1 MSYTTGEIAALCGV
15 TVRAVQFYDKEGLL
29 KPDGLSEGGRRLYGD
44 ESVKTLQI
52 ICTYKS
58 LGLSLSEIKRV
69 TSEKDGGAQAL
80 LVLLENKEK
89 ELGDR
94 LDEIVSQRDNVRV
107 FKERLKSGLAAPSQA
122 LCDVRKIMESK
133 KRYQA
138 TIVLMSVLTVLG
150 LCAEIAFTVLW
161 IVKGWWLPFAVGM
174 PCLLA
179 VMTVAVVV
187 WMKNTAYVCRECGK
201 KFVPK
206 FWAAFFA
213 PHTPKTRKLTCPH
226 CGAKKYHFETYRDE

>member
-1 MSYTTGEIAALCGV
+1 M
-15 TVRAVQFYDKEGLL
+15 
-29 KPDGLSEGGRRLYGD
+29 
-44 ESVKTLQI
+44 
-52 ICTYKS
+52 
-58 LGLSLSEIKRV
+58 
-69 TSEKDGGAQAL
+69 
-80 LVLLENKEK
+80 
-89 ELGDR
+89 
-94 LDEIVSQRDNVRV
+94 RV

-133 KRYQA
+133 KRYRA
-138 TIVLMSVLTVLG
+138 AIVLMSVLTVLG

-206 FWAAFFA
+206 FWTAFFA

>member
-15 TVRAVQFYDKEGLL
+15 TVRAVQFYDREGLL

-89 ELGDR
+89 ELGDK
-94 LDEIVSQRDNVRV
+94 LDAIVSQRDNVRV

-122 LCDVRKIMESK
+122 LCDVRKNYGKQKEVSGGDSFNVGPDGVGVMRGNRVYRAVDS
-133 KRYQA
+133 Q
-138 TIVLMSVLTVLG
+138 G
-150 LCAEIAFTVLW
+150 LVVEIGRAHV
-161 IVKGWWLPFAVGM
+161 
-174 PCLLA
+174 
-179 VMTVAVVV
+179 
-187 WMKNTAYVCRECGK
+187 
-201 KFVPK
+201 
-206 FWAAFFA
+206 
-213 PHTPKTRKLTCPH
+213 
-226 CGAKKYHFETYRDE
+226 